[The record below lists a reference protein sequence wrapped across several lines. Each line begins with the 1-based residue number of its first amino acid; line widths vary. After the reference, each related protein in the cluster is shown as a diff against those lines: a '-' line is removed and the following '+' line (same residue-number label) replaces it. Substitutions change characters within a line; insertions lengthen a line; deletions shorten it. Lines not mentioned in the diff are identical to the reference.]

1 MKYCDIQ
8 TQLERTLSNK
18 TTTHAYGFIYDM
30 LFNYVAS
37 KQGRKIDVCEIGV
50 SRWVPSSLDAW
61 ANADIVN
68 LAVGIDIADYNYDKS
83 ENKHFYKA
91 NAYRKD
97 TIRFLEKQGYKFDII
112 IEDGPSGEKH
122 GPRCQEFFLNNYHT
136 LLNDGGLLVCEDV
149 HDINLIIEQCQRHN
163 AFCLDGWANQRN
175 LPYDVEKNRQLL
187 KKDKVLREGESL
199 FDWHQERILIKS
211 KEGFGWTD
219 VDVTET
225 KPHIPRLP
233 VIPVKDYNRNNT
245 ELAISV
251 PLFYSEI
258 DSHFEKFN
266 PKRFQN
272 VHAKGAIWAG
282 LSMLHNTDLIANG
295 VPLYFH
301 IEDKVWDIVK
311 PVFDDFQV
319 PAEWIKII
327 ENVPTDELP
336 KKLKKAQFGKKHIPF
351 LDDTIDPDVL
361 MILDS
366 DAFVIGERPCAIYE
380 DLTCSLLKTQPSMTF
395 CEIGRKQYGW
405 YLSVMLLSAGLCPSL
420 LDSGK
425 SMNELEQLA
434 HQRLG
439 FDMPLG
445 RDYKRT
451 DIVPRFFVENYM
463 STFPRKHPVRDYAIK
478 HIGKCHCAPYLFSI
492 WNQYH
497 QGFVQLDNII
507 ALPVYDFVEEFME
520 GKHGYN
526 CLMHLRTENY
536 EDIDRY
542 WDTFIRLLT
551 MSINK

>member
-1 MKYCDIQ
+1 MKYCDIEN
-8 TQLERTLSNK
+8 QLKRTLSDK
-18 TTTHAYGFIYDM
+18 ATLHSYGFIYNM
-30 LFNYVAS
+30 LFNSVAS
-37 KQGRKIDVCEIGV
+37 KQGRKIDVLEIGI

-61 ANADIVN
+61 ANTDIVN
-68 LAVGIDIADYNYDKS
+68 LAVGIDIEDYKYEPS

-91 NAYRKD
+91 NAYLKE

-112 IEDGPSGEKH
+112 IDDGSHEVKH
-122 GPRCQEFFLNNYHT
+122 QRFFLDNYHT
-136 LLNDGGLLVCEDV
+136 LLNDGGYLVCEDV
-149 HDINLIIEQCQRHN
+149 HDINFVIEQCKNQN
-163 AFCLDGWANQRN
+163 VFCFDGWANQDHRT
-175 LPYDVEKNRQLL
+175 YDYENETVVTHN
-187 KKDKVLREGESL
+187 
-199 FDWHQERILIKS
+199 ERILIRS
-211 KEGFGWTD
+211 KEGFGYTD

-233 VIPVKDYNRNNT
+233 VIPVKDYKRDNT

-266 PKRFQN
+266 AKRFQD

-319 PAEWIKII
+319 PEDWIKVI

-336 KKLKKAQFGKKHIPF
+336 KKLRKAQFGKKHIPF

-366 DAFVIGERPCAIYE
+366 DAFVIGERPCAIYD

-420 LDSGK
+420 LDGGK
-425 SMNELEQLA
+425 PMNELEKLA
-434 HQRLG
+434 HDRLG

-463 STFPRKHPVRDYAIK
+463 STFPRNHPVRDYAIE

-492 WNQYH
+492 WNQYN
-497 QGFVQLDNII
+497 QGFIQLDNII
-507 ALPVYDFVEEFME
+507 ALPVYDFVDEFVE

-526 CLMHLRTENY
+526 CLMHVRTDNH

-542 WDTFIRLLT
+542 WDKFIHYLT
-551 MSINK
+551 VSINK

>member
-1 MKYCDIQ
+1 MYCDIQ
-8 TQLERTLSNK
+8 SELRKTLSNK
-18 TTTHAYGFIYDM
+18 TTTHQYGFFYDM
-30 LFNYVAS
+30 LFNYLAS
-37 KQGRKIDVCEIGV
+37 KQGRKIDVLELGV
-50 SRWVPSSLDAW
+50 SEWVPSSLDAW
-61 ANADIVN
+61 ANSDIVN
-68 LAVGIDIADYNYDKS
+68 IAVGVDIAGYNYDNR
-83 ENKHFYKA
+83 ENKRFYKM
-91 NAYRKD
+91 NAYTKKAID
-97 TIRFLEKQGYKFDII
+97 FLENKGYKFDII

-122 GPRCQEFFLNNYHT
+122 GPKCQAFFLNNYHT
-136 LLNDGGLLVCEDV
+136 LLKDGGVLVCEDV
-149 HDINLIIEQCQRHN
+149 HDIDLVIDQCQNHG
-163 AFCLDGWANQRN
+163 AICFDGWANQRN
-175 LPYDVEKNRQLL
+175 LPYDSEKNTKLL
-187 KKDKVLREGESL
+187 KKDKVLRKGEYL

-211 KEGFGWTD
+211 KEGFGYRD

-233 VIPVKDYNRNNT
+233 VIPIKEYRRDNT

-266 PKRFQN
+266 EKRFQN

-319 PAEWIKII
+319 PEDWIKII
-327 ENVPTDELP
+327 EDVPTDELP

-351 LDDTIDPDVL
+351 LDDTIDPDIL

-366 DAFVIGERPCAIYE
+366 DAFVIAERPCAIYE

-405 YLSVMLLSAGLCPSL
+405 YISVMLLSAGLCPSL

-434 HQRLG
+434 HKHLG

-463 STFPRKHPVRDYAIK
+463 STFPRNHPVRAYAIE

-492 WNQYH
+492 WNQYN

-507 ALPVYDFVEEFME
+507 ALPVYDFVDEFME
-520 GKHGYN
+520 GKKGYN
-526 CLMHLRTENY
+526 CLMHVRTDNH

-542 WDTFIRLLT
+542 WDVFIDLLT
-551 MSINK
+551 TSINK

>member
-1 MKYCDIQ
+1 M
-8 TQLERTLSNK
+8 
-18 TTTHAYGFIYDM
+18 
-30 LFNYVAS
+30 
-37 KQGRKIDVCEIGV
+37 
-50 SRWVPSSLDAW
+50 
-61 ANADIVN
+61 
-68 LAVGIDIADYNYDKS
+68 
-83 ENKHFYKA
+83 
-91 NAYRKD
+91 
-97 TIRFLEKQGYKFDII
+97 
-112 IEDGPSGEKH
+112 
-122 GPRCQEFFLNNYHT
+122 
-136 LLNDGGLLVCEDV
+136 
-149 HDINLIIEQCQRHN
+149 
-163 AFCLDGWANQRN
+163 
-175 LPYDVEKNRQLL
+175 
-187 KKDKVLREGESL
+187 
-199 FDWHQERILIKS
+199 IKS
-211 KEGFGWTD
+211 KEGFGYTD

-233 VIPVKDYNRNNT
+233 VIPVTDYKRNNT

-266 PKRFQN
+266 AKRFQN

-319 PAEWIKII
+319 PEEWIKII
-327 ENVPTDELP
+327 ENVPTDPLP

-366 DAFVIGERPCAIYE
+366 DAFVIGERPCAVYE

-420 LDSGK
+420 LDSGEP
-425 SMNELEQLA
+425 MNELERLA
-434 HQRLG
+434 HKELG

-445 RDYKRT
+445 RNHKRT

-463 STFPRKHPVRDYAIK
+463 STFPRNHPVRDYAIE

-507 ALPVYDFVEEFME
+507 ALPVYDFVDEFVE
-520 GKHGYN
+520 GKLGYN
-526 CLMHLRTENY
+526 CLMHVRSENY
-536 EDIDRY
+536 EDIDKY
-542 WDTFIRLLT
+542 WDTFIRHLT
-551 MSINK
+551 MNINK

>member
-1 MKYCDIQ
+1 MDYFDIQ
-8 TQLERTLSNK
+8 TQLKRTLSNK

-30 LFNYVAS
+30 LLNYVAS
-37 KQGRKIDVCEIGV
+37 KQGRKIDVLEIGV

-61 ANADIVN
+61 ANSDIVN
-68 LAVGIDIADYNYDKS
+68 LAVGLDIADYNYDKS
-83 ENKHFYKA
+83 GNKHFYQA
-91 NAYRKD
+91 DAYKKD
-97 TIRFLEKQGYKFDII
+97 TIRFLEKQGYTFDLI

-122 GPRCQEFFLNNYHT
+122 GPKCQKFFLDNYHT
-136 LLNDGGLLVCEDV
+136 LLKDGGYLVCEDV
-149 HDINLIIEQCQRHN
+149 HDINLVIDQCQNHG
-163 AFCLDGWANQRN
+163 AFCFDGWANQRN
-175 LPYDVEKNRQLL
+175 LPFDSEKNKQLL
-187 KKDKVLREGESL
+187 KDEVLHGNEYV

-211 KEGFGWTD
+211 KKGFGRD

-233 VIPVKDYNRNNT
+233 VIPVKEYRRDNT

-266 PKRFQN
+266 EKRFQD

-301 IEDKVWDIVK
+301 IEDKVWDTVK

-319 PAEWIKII
+319 PQDWIKII

-351 LDDTIDPDVL
+351 LDDTIDPDIL

-366 DAFVIGERPCAIYE
+366 DAFVIGERPCAIYD

-395 CEIGRKQYGW
+395 CEIGRKDYGW
-405 YLSVMLLSAGLCPSL
+405 YLSVMLLAAGLCPSL
-420 LDSGK
+420 RDGGK
-425 SMNELEQLA
+425 PMNELEQLA
-434 HQRLG
+434 HKRLG

-463 STFPRKHPVRDYAIK
+463 STFPRNHPVRDYAIE

-507 ALPVYDFVEEFME
+507 ALPVYDFVDEFVAGE
-520 GKHGYN
+520 LGYN
-526 CLMHLRTENY
+526 CLMHVRTENH

-542 WDTFIRLLT
+542 WDTFISLLT
-551 MSINK
+551 TSINK

>member
-1 MKYCDIQ
+1 MKYSDIQ
-8 TQLERTLSNK
+8 KQLERTLSNK
-18 TTTHAYGFIYDM
+18 TTMHNYGFFYDM

-37 KQGRKIDVCEIGV
+37 KQGRKIDVLELGV
-50 SRWVPSSLDAW
+50 SCWVPSSLDAW
-61 ANADIVN
+61 AHSDIVN
-68 LAVGIDIADYNYDKS
+68 LAVGVDIADYRYDPS

-91 NAYRKD
+91 NAYLKE
-97 TIRFLEKQGYKFDII
+97 TIRFLQNKGYTFDII
-112 IEDGPSGEKH
+112 IDDGPSDNSK
-122 GPRCQEFFLNNYHT
+122 CQKFFLDNYDV
-136 LLNDGGLLVCEDV
+136 LLNDGGYLVCEDV
-149 HDINLIIEQCQRHN
+149 HDINLVIEQCQHDN

-175 LPYDVEKNRQLL
+175 VPYDLEKNRKLSED
-187 KKDKVLREGESL
+187 DKVLHEGEYL

-233 VIPVKDYNRNNT
+233 VIPVKDYKRDNT

-266 PKRFQN
+266 AKRFQD

-301 IEDKVWDIVK
+301 IEDKVRDTVK

-319 PAEWIKII
+319 PAEWIKVI
-327 ENVPTDELP
+327 EDVPTDELP

-366 DAFVIGERPCAIYE
+366 DAFVIAERPCAVYE

-395 CEIGRKQYGW
+395 CEVGRKQYGW

-420 LDSGK
+420 LDSGTP
-425 SMNELEQLA
+425 MNELERLA
-434 HQRLG
+434 HERLG
-439 FDMPLG
+439 FDMPIG
-445 RDYKRT
+445 RDHKRT

-463 STFPRKHPVRDYAIK
+463 STFPRNHPVREYAIK

-492 WNQYH
+492 WNQYN

-507 ALPVYDFVEEFME
+507 ALPVYDFVDEFME
-520 GKHGYN
+520 GQHGYN
-526 CLMHLRTENY
+526 CLMHLRTDSY

-551 MSINK
+551 MNINK

>member
-1 MKYCDIQ
+1 MKYCNIESE
-8 TQLERTLSNK
+8 LERTLSNK
-18 TTTHAYGFIYDM
+18 TTTHSYGFFYDM
-30 LFNYVAS
+30 LFNYIAL
-37 KQGRKIDVCEIGV
+37 KQGRKIDVLELGV

-61 ANADIVN
+61 SNSDIVN
-68 LAVGIDIADYNYDKS
+68 LAVGVDIEEYRYNLS
-83 ENKHFYKA
+83 EDKHFYKA

-97 TIRFLEKQGYKFDII
+97 TIRMLQNKGYTFDII
-112 IEDGPSGEKH
+112 IDDGPSG
-122 GPRCQEFFLNNYHT
+122 GDLGVRCQRFFLNNYDV
-136 LLNDGGLLVCEDV
+136 LLNDGGYLICEDV
-149 HDINLIIEQCQRHN
+149 HDINLVIEQCQLHH
-163 AFCLDGWANQRN
+163 AFCFDGWANQRN
-175 LPYDVEKNRQLL
+175 LPFNAEKNKKLL
-187 KKDKVLREGESL
+187 KEDKVLHSDEYL
-199 FDWHQERILIKS
+199 FEWHQERILIKS

-233 VIPVKDYNRNNT
+233 VIPVKEYKRENT
-245 ELAISV
+245 ELAVSV

-258 DSHFEKFN
+258 DSHFEKFDA
-266 PKRFQN
+266 KRFRN

-282 LSMLHNTDLIANG
+282 LSMLHNTDLISNG

-319 PAEWIKII
+319 PEDWIKVI

-351 LDDTIDPDVL
+351 LDESIDPDVL

-366 DAFVIGERPCAIYE
+366 DAFVIGERPCAVYA

-405 YLSVMLLSAGLCPSL
+405 YIGVMLLSAGLCPSL

-425 SMNELEQLA
+425 PMNELEKLA
-434 HQRLG
+434 HERLG

-445 RDYKRT
+445 QNYKRT

-463 STFPRKHPVRDYAIK
+463 STFPRNHPVRAYAIE

-492 WNQYH
+492 WNQYN

-507 ALPVYDFVEEFME
+507 ALPVYDFVDEFVE
-520 GKHGYN
+520 GKLGYN
-526 CLMHLRTENY
+526 CLMHVRSSNY
-536 EDIDRY
+536 EDIDKY
-542 WDTFIRLLT
+542 WDTFIHHLT